1 MDFKKVFD
9 VINKYN
15 IDRNDVLELVE
26 EAKTI
31 DLSDEDNLRYVIRKG
46 AKLAHKDLS
55 DEDEDKIM
63 EIIKERGVSPD
74 LLNLIWWGKYEVFK
88 IKSYI

>member
-1 MDFKKVFD
+1 MDFKNVFD

-15 IDRNDVLELVE
+15 IDKNDVLELVE

-46 AKLAHKDLS
+46 AKLARKDLS

-74 LLNLIWWGKYEVFK
+74 LLNLI
-88 IKSYI
+88 

>member
-1 MDFKKVFD
+1 MDFKNVFD

-15 IDRNDVLELVE
+15 IDKNDVLELVE

-46 AKLAHKDLS
+46 AKLA
-55 DEDEDKIM
+55 
-63 EIIKERGVSPD
+63 
-74 LLNLIWWGKYEVFK
+74 
-88 IKSYI
+88 

>member
-1 MDFKKVFD
+1 MDFKNVFD

-15 IDRNDVLELVE
+15 IDKNDVLELVE

-31 DLSDEDNLRYVIRKG
+31 
-46 AKLAHKDLS
+46 DLS

-74 LLNLIWWGKYEVFK
+74 LLNLI
-88 IKSYI
+88 

>member
-15 IDRNDVLELVE
+15 IDKNDVLELVE

-46 AKLAHKDLS
+46 AKLAYKDLS
-55 DEDEDKIM
+55 NDDEDKIM

-74 LLNLIWWGKYEVFK
+74 LLNLI
-88 IKSYI
+88 

>member
-15 IDRNDVLELVE
+15 IDRNDVLDLVE

-31 DLSDEDNLRYVIRKG
+31 DLSDEDNLKYIIRKG
-46 AKLAHKDLS
+46 AKLAGKELS
-55 DEDEDKIM
+55 TEDEDKIL

-74 LLNLIWWGKYEVFK
+74 LLNLL
-88 IKSYI
+88 

>member
-15 IDRNDVLELVE
+15 IDRNDVLDLVE

-31 DLSDEDNLRYVIRKG
+31 DLSDEDNLKYIIRKG
-46 AKLAHKDLS
+46 AKLAGKELS
-55 DEDEDKIM
+55 ETDEDKIL

-74 LLNLIWWGKYEVFK
+74 LLNLL
-88 IKSYI
+88 

>member
-1 MDFKKVFD
+1 MSIRRADIEELRAAARRVAAIAED
-9 VINKYN
+9 YSSEYTSMYSVI
-15 IDRNDVLELVE
+15 
-26 EAKTI
+26 
-31 DLSDEDNLRYVIRKG
+31 EDNLRYVIRKG

-74 LLNLIWWGKYEVFK
+74 LLNLI
-88 IKSYI
+88 

>member
-1 MDFKKVFD
+1 MDFKNVFD

-15 IDRNDVLELVE
+15 IDKNDVLELVE
-26 EAKTI
+26 VAKTI

-74 LLNLIWWGKYEVFK
+74 LLNLI
-88 IKSYI
+88 

>member
-15 IDRNDVLELVE
+15 INRNDVLDLVE

-31 DLSDEDNLRYVIRKG
+31 DLSDEDNLKYIIRKG
-46 AKLAHKDLS
+46 AKLAGKELS
-55 DEDEDKIM
+55 SEDEDKIL

-74 LLNLIWWGKYEVFK
+74 LLNLL
-88 IKSYI
+88 

>member
-15 IDRNDVLELVE
+15 IDRNDVLDLVE

-31 DLSDEDNLRYVIRKG
+31 DLSDEDNLKYIIRKG
-46 AKLAHKDLS
+46 AKLAGKELS
-55 DEDEDKIM
+55 SEDEDKIL

-74 LLNLIWWGKYEVFK
+74 LLNLL
-88 IKSYI
+88 

>member
-1 MDFKKVFD
+1 M
-9 VINKYN
+9 
-15 IDRNDVLELVE
+15 VE

-74 LLNLIWWGKYEVFK
+74 LLNLI
-88 IKSYI
+88 

>member
-1 MDFKKVFD
+1 MDFKNVFD

-15 IDRNDVLELVE
+15 IDKNDVLELVE

-63 EIIKERGVSPD
+63 EIIKERGVSLD
-74 LLNLIWWGKYEVFK
+74 LLNLI
-88 IKSYI
+88 

>member
-1 MDFKKVFD
+1 MDFKNVFD

-15 IDRNDVLELVE
+15 IDKNDVLELVE

-55 DEDEDKIM
+55 YEDEDKIM

-74 LLNLIWWGKYEVFK
+74 LLNLI
-88 IKSYI
+88 

>member
-1 MDFKKVFD
+1 MDFKNVFD

-15 IDRNDVLELVE
+15 IDKNDVLELVE

-46 AKLAHKDLS
+46 ANLAHKDLS

-74 LLNLIWWGKYEVFK
+74 LLNLI
-88 IKSYI
+88 

>member
-15 IDRNDVLELVE
+15 IDRNDVLDLVE

-31 DLSDEDNLRYVIRKG
+31 DLSDEDNLKYIIRKG
-46 AKLAHKDLS
+46 AKLAGKELS
-55 DEDEDKIM
+55 LADEDKIL

-74 LLNLIWWGKYEVFK
+74 LLNLL
-88 IKSYI
+88 